1 MKNCLFS
8 FLAFSLLLFSGN
20 LISAQDLSEYY
31 DLSRFYTMDA
41 DFRSDDGLARA
52 VTVYLNNGI
61 TEIPLVQ
68 VRTPDGKM
76 YSSELSDFDNGH
88 FSRALHSIK
97 TKKGS
102 TVYLYIYTQLGYSID
117 DGHSTT
123 DGVTVFRPGEN
134 GQLER
139 IPIFKTSRATLDEIT
154 CTWESDSN
162 IEHECFEPYYLS
174 DLDNSE
180 TYEGIRFDSKT
191 STLYVPLIETVD
203 GGARK
208 YINTNRFLCY
218 HFDGEV
224 FRFTG
229 NRAPAWLHPSLKD
242 YRSTKICLVTC
253 TNPVQYLVQVD
264 ELNDGSYRYASWK
277 GATSRAEMKRK
288 PDLIL
293 NNGRFDK
300 EKGYVFQNK
309 TYTYEVDP
317 EALTLTVKNNG
328 RVILMQ
334 YSD

>member
-1 MKNCLFS
+1 MKNCLSS
-8 FLAFSLLLFSGN
+8 FLAFSLFLFLGSLL
-20 LISAQDLSEYY
+20 SAQDLSEYY
-31 DLSRFYTMDA
+31 DLSRFYTLDA

-52 VTVYLNNGI
+52 VTVYLNNGT

-68 VRTPDGKM
+68 VRTPDGKL
-76 YSSELSDFDNGH
+76 YSSELSDFNNGH
-88 FSRALHSIK
+88 SSRALHSIK
-97 TKKGS
+97 TKKDG
-102 TVYLYIYTQLGYSID
+102 TVYLYIYTQMGYSVD

-139 IPIFKTSRATLDEIT
+139 IPIFKTSRAMLDEIT
-154 CTWESDSN
+154 CEWESDKS
-162 IEHECFEPYYLS
+162 IEYLCYEPYYHS
-174 DLDNSE
+174 FLDDSA
-180 TYEGIRFDSKT
+180 TYPGIRFDSKT
-191 STLYVPLIETVD
+191 STLYVPLIEKNGASD
-203 GGARK
+203 GK
-208 YINTNRFLCY
+208 VYTNRFLCY

-229 NRAPAWLHPSLKD
+229 NQAPAWLHPSLKD
-242 YRSTKICLVTC
+242 YRSTKICLVTG
-253 TNPVQYLVQVD
+253 NYQVQYLVQVD

-277 GATSRAEMKRK
+277 GAAGRAEMKRK

-300 EKGYVFQNK
+300 EKGYVFQNN

-317 EALTLTVKNNG
+317 DALTLTVKNNG
-328 RVILMQ
+328 QTILKQ